1 MWIISQEVKDETIA
15 VLASI
20 SKDEAISPRDR
31 IKATEVLG
39 KLEAQNTPAALH
51 QHVHMEKPPEQ
62 AMTFEERKQ
71 HLRQRIDRL
80 KRLGIT

>member
-1 MWIISQEVKDETIA
+1 MWVITDEIKAETIA
-15 VLASI
+15 VLSSI

-39 KLEAQNTPAALH
+39 KLEAQNTPSSLH

-62 AMTFEERKQ
+62 KMTFEEKKQ
-71 HLRQRIDRL
+71 HIRERIDRL